1 MSFKTAENIINI
13 VKYNIIYN
21 SLKNIGNDFKYN
33 IPEYINKKIK
43 KCNIYVEYK
52 WRFCI
57 SKIYT
62 S

>member
-13 VKYNIIYN
+13 AKYNIIYN
-21 SLKNIGNDFKYN
+21 SLKNIGNNFKYN

-52 WRFCI
+52 WRFFI